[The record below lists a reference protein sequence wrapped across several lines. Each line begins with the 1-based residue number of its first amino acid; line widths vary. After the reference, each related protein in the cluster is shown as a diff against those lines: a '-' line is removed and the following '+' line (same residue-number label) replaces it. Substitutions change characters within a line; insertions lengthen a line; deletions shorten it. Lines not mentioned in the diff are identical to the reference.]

1 MSWAPSVKDL
11 KRVSNKAQLR
21 TKPGQLLQK
30 LEDWRENQNLVFN
43 STKNKKKKKNKEI
56 KTSLLA

>member
-43 STKNKKKKKNKEI
+43 STKNKKKKKK
-56 KTSLLA
+56 